1 MSSKDLSSLSSS
13 VLSICDSRDLSYEAA
28 SELCDLSPRYFGS
41 IARDKTAPSVNTLK
55 KLCRGLEKTPNDLLK
70 FSSTDEELS
79 YRIAMQVTLYRRLF
93 FHNGSSTAFPVCPRC
108 HSSLEREY
116 QSFCDR
122 CGQKLGWD
130 CFHYATLMSET

>member
-41 IARDKTAPSVNTLK
+41 IARDKTAPSVNTLE

-79 YRIAMQVTLYRRLF
+79 YRIAMQVIHYRHLF
-93 FHNGSSTAFPVCPRC
+93 FHNVPPRPFLFVTVVIALWSVSINLSVIAVGRNSPGIAFAMLR
-108 HSSLEREY
+108 
-116 QSFCDR
+116 
-122 CGQKLGWD
+122 
-130 CFHYATLMSET
+130 